1 MIFFN
6 FLEYYVEEIILFE
19 NIVLIKF
26 IEIIYVLICMY
37 FWRNN
42 KQNIIH
48 VKSMRDHYKVKL
60 ISTVYGL

>member
-37 FWRNN
+37 IFGE
-42 KQNIIH
+42 IIN
-48 VKSMRDHYKVKL
+48 RRL
-60 ISTVYGL
+60 LT